1 MLISNTKKLL
11 FIFIFML
18 ATNYVFSQNHD
29 TIIDINASYEEARQL
44 AFSGNRAESRDLAR
58 QVIEAKPNHYDAY
71 VLIARTYSWDKKYDS
86 AIIIANEVLVKKVGY
101 RDAIDVL
108 IDTYNWEGSADS
120 SLVYCNLGLSYRP
133 NDESFLYKKAAL
145 LKKDNNDKLAKYT
158 LIQLLEI
165 NPSHEKGNEL
175 YSTYKRRIINKVKLT
190 HYFDYFDEPW
200 IRRWHVT
207 SIEVSSKPKIG
218 SFIFRVNMG
227 QLIKD
232 DVNFMDDVRAQFE
245 IDAYPKLGKKN
256 YAYVSY
262 GYAPNGYFP
271 EHRAGLEIYQKL
283 KGSWELS
290 LGLRYL
296 RWSDDLLF
304 YTASV
309 GKYYKN
315 YWFSFRTF
323 ITPKNSGVSQ
333 SYNLTARR
341 YFATAD
347 DYIGLTIGMGA
358 SPDDPSNYLIDGN
371 ENIQYLNG
379 KKINAVYK
387 ERIKKWV
394 IEVGAGF
401 QLDEYEVDKTR
412 NVFAGKLSLTYYLY

>member
-11 FIFIFML
+11 FIFIYIL

-29 TIIDINASYEEARQL
+29 TIIDVNASYEEARQL
-44 AFSGNRAESRDLAR
+44 AFSGERAASRDLAR

-71 VLIARTYSWDKKYDS
+71 VLIARSYSWDKIYDS
-86 AIIIANEVLVKKVGY
+86 AIITANEVLAKKVGY

-108 IDTYNWEGSADS
+108 IDTYNWKGNPDS

-133 NDESFLYKKAAL
+133 NDEAFLYKKAVL
-145 LKKDNNDKLAKYT
+145 LKKEDNDKLAKYT

-175 YSTYKRRIINKVKLT
+175 YSTYKRHIINKVKLT
-190 HYFDYFDEPW
+190 QYFDYFDEPW
-200 IRRWHVT
+200 IRRWYVT

-218 SFIFRVNMG
+218 SFIFRINMG

-232 DVNFMDDVRAQFE
+232 DVGFFEDVRPQFE

-271 EHRAGLEIYQKL
+271 EHRAGLELFQKL
-283 KGSWELS
+283 KKSWELS
-290 LGLRYL
+290 LGMRYL

-323 ITPKNSGVSQ
+323 VTPKNSSA
-333 SYNLTARR
+333 STSFSFTTRR

-347 DYIGLTIGMGA
+347 DYIGLTLGVGS

-371 ENIQYLNG
+371 EKIQYLQG
-379 KKINAVYK
+379 AKIGVVYK

-394 IEVGAGF
+394 IEAGAGF
-401 QLDEYEVDKTR
+401 QLDEYKADKRR
-412 NVFAGKLSLTYYLY
+412 NVFTSKISLTYYLY

>member
-1 MLISNTKKLL
+1 MD
-11 FIFIFML
+11 
-18 ATNYVFSQNHD
+18 V
-29 TIIDINASYEEARQL
+29 NASYEEARQL
-44 AFSGNRAESRDLAR
+44 AFSGNRAESRKLANEIIK
-58 QVIEAKPNHYDAY
+58 VKPTHYDAQ
-71 VLIARTYSWDKKYDS
+71 VLIARTYAWDKKYDS
-86 AIIIANEVLVKKVGY
+86 AIITANEVLAKKVGY

-108 IDTYNWEGSADS
+108 IDTYNWEGKTDS

-133 NDESFLYKKAAL
+133 NDEAFLYKKAAL
-145 LKKDNNDKLAKYT
+145 LKKENNDKLAKYT
-158 LIQLLEI
+158 LVQLLEI
-165 NPSHEKGNEL
+165 NPSHQKGNQL

-190 HYFDYFDEPW
+190 HYFDYFEEPW

-207 SIEVSSKPKIG
+207 SLEVSSKPKIG

-232 DVNFMDDVRAQFE
+232 DVSFMDDVRLQFE

-262 GYAPNGYFP
+262 GYAPNGFFP
-271 EHRAGLEIYQKL
+271 EHRAGLEIFQKL
-283 KGSWELS
+283 RGSWELS

-296 RWSDDLLF
+296 RWTDDLLF

-323 ITPKNSGVSQ
+323 ITPKSSGVSH
-333 SYNLTARR
+333 SYSLTARR

-358 SPDDPSNYLIDGN
+358 SPDDPSNYLVDGS
-371 ENIQYLNG
+371 ENIQYLSG
-379 KKINAVYK
+379 KKIGAVYK

-412 NVFAGKLSLTYYLY
+412 NVFTGKLSLTYYLY